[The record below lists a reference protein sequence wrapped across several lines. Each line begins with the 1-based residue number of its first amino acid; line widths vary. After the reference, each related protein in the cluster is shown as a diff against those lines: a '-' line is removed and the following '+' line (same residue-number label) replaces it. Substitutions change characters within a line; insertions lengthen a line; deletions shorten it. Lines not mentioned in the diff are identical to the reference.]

1 MFTKARKWI
10 QWIVPNFGFLAIH
23 YSYIIVL
30 VIICSILLFTGGAK
44 IAYIDALFLA
54 SSSVTQTGLNTVNLI
69 DLTTWQQFVIF
80 FFPIVSVPIWMHGA
94 ISFVRLY
101 WFRRKC
107 RYVIRQNRTRRF
119 QRNVRRKQLKQEK
132 KNEKQGVRG
141 RKIQV
146 LLPHQANDDS
156 DPAPT
161 FGNPDITSTEYP
173 QEDPSSNPVPISP
186 KAIPKEPETDTR
198 TTLSIQELSDI
209 DLEDPE
215 TNNTVDPSSN
225 LPSKKFDVDEEIE
238 MDDLHPRLRR
248 QNSVITAFLNNNDDV
263 HETQSYSEKGIP
275 PVPMPYCLSDTNLLN
290 LQDTPVGSSLP
301 TSNNKASITIYEPKK
316 NTYST
321 SVSSESENHSQ
332 EDVHIAFTNLHK
344 PTLERKRQEDLVEN
358 KKFFQKKPTRFR
370 RMSAPMRW
378 TKSLSVNPRS
388 LTLERVLSSAFGRRR
403 EGTNSSSRSTVM
415 SLPYLSYNPTVD
427 RNSAFVELSREQRDE
442 LGGIEYRAL
451 KCVCTVVSIYFILT
465 NIFAIVIFIVFSYTA
480 HGSYLIIDSLGL
492 KRGWWALFTSVS
504 SFNDLGYSLVPAS
517 FSPFNKNIF
526 LLLISSLFIIAGNTG
541 FPVFLRLF
549 IWFFYKILPLG
560 QEKKEA
566 MAFLLDHPRRCFT
579 LLFPSGSTWWLFF
592 ILLGLNAIDLILFMS
607 LDIKNESIVGLPR
620 GMRVVNALFQ
630 SVCTRTAGFTS
641 ITLSALHPAVL
652 VSYLIMMYISVY
664 PVAINMRNTN
674 VYEERSLGVYTFDEE
689 EHKSFLKNHLT
700 EQVSHDLWCIFLGL
714 FIICICEGGKIANN
728 NDTDFTIFAVLFE
741 IVSAYG
747 TVGLSTGLSTSACSL
762 SARFTKL
769 SKLVIIALQIRGRHR
784 GLPRAVDRA
793 ILLPTEKN
801 NLKEEEDHRRRQ
813 ELSRTISYSR
823 ASVSIHRDE

>member
-1 MFTKARKWI
+1 MFAKIRKWV

-30 VIICSILLFTGGAK
+30 VIISSVLLFTGGAK
-44 IAYIDALFLA
+44 ISYTDALFLA
-54 SSSVTQTGLNTVNLI
+54 SSSVTQTGLNTVNLV

-101 WFRRKC
+101 WFRRKF
-107 RYVIRQNRTRRF
+107 RYVIKQNRTRRY
-119 QRNVRRKQLKQEK
+119 QRNARRKQLKQEK
-132 KNEKQGVRG
+132 KNEEQGVRG

-146 LLPHQANDDS
+146 LLPHQGS
-156 DPAPT
+156 DEPDEVPT
-161 FGNPDITSTEYP
+161 FSNPDITSTEYP
-173 QEDPSSNPVPISP
+173 QDHLFSSAVPISP
-186 KAIPKEPETDTR
+186 KAVPKELETDAR

-215 TNNTVDPSSN
+215 TNLTMNPSN
-225 LPSKKFDVDEEIE
+225 FPSKNSDQDEEIE

-248 QNSVITAFLNNNDDV
+248 QNSVITAFLNTNDDV
-263 HETQSYSEKGIP
+263 RETQSYSEKGTAP
-275 PVPMPYCLSDTNLLN
+275 FPLSYCLSDTNLLN
-290 LQDTPVGSSLP
+290 LQDTPVDSSLP
-301 TSNNKASITIYEPKK
+301 TSNNKASVTIYEPNK
-316 NTYST
+316 NKYLT
-321 SVSSESENHSQ
+321 SVSSKSKNNSE

-344 PTLERKRQEDLVEN
+344 PTLERKRQEDLKEK
-358 KKFFQKKPTRFR
+358 KKFFQKKPSRLR
-370 RMSAPMRW
+370 RMSAPLRW
-378 TKSLSVNPRS
+378 TKSLNVNPRS
-388 LTLERVLSSAFGRRR
+388 LTLERVLSSAFGKRR
-403 EGTNSSSRSTVM
+403 EGSISSSRSTVM

-427 RNSAFVELSREQRDE
+427 RNSAFVALSREQRDE

-451 KCVCTVVSIYFILT
+451 KCVCTVVSIYFLLA
-465 NIFAIVIFIVFSYTA
+465 NIFVFVIFIVFSYTA
-480 HGSYLIIDSLGL
+480 HGSYTIIDSFDL

-504 SFNDLGYSLVPAS
+504 SFNDLGYSLIPSS

-549 IWFFYKILPLG
+549 IWFFYKVLPLS

-607 LDIKNESIVGLPR
+607 LDIKNTSMVDLPR
-620 GMRVVNALFQ
+620 GIRVVNALFQ

-641 ITLSALHPAVL
+641 VTLSALHPAVL

-689 EHKSFLKNHLT
+689 DHRSFLKNHLT

-714 FIICICEGGKIANN
+714 FIVCICEGGKIADN
-728 NDTDFTIFAVLFE
+728 NDTDFTIFTILFE

-747 TVGLSTGLSTSACSL
+747 TVGLSTGLSTSECSL

-823 ASVSIHRDE
+823 ASVLIHKDA

>member
-1 MFTKARKWI
+1 MAFTKVQRWI
-10 QWIVPNFGFLAIH
+10 QWIVPNFGFLAVH
-23 YSYIIVL
+23 YFYIIL
-30 VIICSILLFTGGAK
+30 LIIISSILLFTGGSK
-44 IAYIDALFLA
+44 ISYIDALFLA
-54 SSSVTQTGLNTVNLI
+54 SSSVTQTGLNTLNLI
-69 DLTTWQQFVIF
+69 DLTTWQQIVIF
-80 FFPIVSVPIWMHGA
+80 LFPIISVPIWMHGA

-101 WFRRKC
+101 WFRKKFK
-107 RYVIRQNRTRRF
+107 YVIKQNRTRRC
-119 QRNVRRKQLKQEK
+119 QRKLRQKQLKQEK
-132 KNEKQGVRG
+132 QNEEQGVRG

-146 LLPHQANDDS
+146 LLPHQADDNLN
-156 DPAPT
+156 PAPT
-161 FGNPDITSTEYP
+161 FGNLDITSTENP
-173 QEDPSSNPVPISP
+173 QESIFFNPPSISP
-186 KAIPKEPETDTR
+186 KAKPKEQETDVPA
-198 TTLSIQELSDI
+198 TLSVQEVSDI

-215 TNNTVDPSSN
+215 TNHAVNFSSEFS
-225 LPSKKFDVDEEIE
+225 SKTPYIAEEIE

-248 QNSVITAFLNNNDDV
+248 QNSVLTTLMNTNDDIR
-263 HETQSYSEKGIP
+263 ETQSYSEKGLP
-275 PVPMPYCLSDTNLLN
+275 PVPMSCCLSDTNLLN
-290 LQDTPVGSSLP
+290 LQDTPVDSSLP
-301 TSNNKASITIYEPKK
+301 ASDNKASITIYEPKRK
-316 NTYST
+316 LYPE
-321 SVSSESENHSQ
+321 SVSSKSDNPSR

-344 PTLERKRQEDLVEN
+344 PTLERKRQEDLIEN
-358 KKFFQKKPTRFR
+358 KKFFQKKPARFR

-378 TKSLSVNPRS
+378 TKSLNVNPRS
-388 LTLERVLSSAFGRRR
+388 LTFERVLSSAFGRRR
-403 EGTNSSSRSTVM
+403 EGTISSSRSTVM

-427 RNSAFVELSREQRDE
+427 RNSAFVALSREQRDE

-451 KCVCTVVSIYFILT
+451 KCVCTMVLIYFILT
-465 NIFAIVIFIVFSYTA
+465 NIIVFVIFIIFSYTA
-480 HGSYLIIDSLGL
+480 HGSYLIIDSLKL
-492 KRGWWALFTSVS
+492 KRGWWALFTSIS
-504 SFNDLGYSLVPAS
+504 SFNDLGYSLSPSS

-541 FPVFLRLF
+541 FPCFLRLF
-549 IWFFYKILPLG
+549 IWFFYKVLPLS

-607 LDIKNESIVGLPR
+607 LDIKNESVVGLPR
-620 GMRVVNALFQ
+620 GIRVVNALFQ

-641 ITLSALHPAVL
+641 VTLSELHPAVL
-652 VSYLIMMYISVY
+652 VTYLIMMYISVY

-689 EHKSFLKNHLT
+689 EHKSFLKDHLT
-700 EQVSHDLWCIFLGL
+700 EQMSHDLWCIFLGL
-714 FIICICEGGKIANN
+714 LIICICEGGKIANS
-728 NDTDFTIFAVLFE
+728 NDTDFTIFTVLFE

-747 TVGLSTGLSTSACSL
+747 TVGLSTGLSDSQCSL

-793 ILLPTEKN
+793 ILLPSEKN

-823 ASVSIHRDE
+823 ASVSAFRD